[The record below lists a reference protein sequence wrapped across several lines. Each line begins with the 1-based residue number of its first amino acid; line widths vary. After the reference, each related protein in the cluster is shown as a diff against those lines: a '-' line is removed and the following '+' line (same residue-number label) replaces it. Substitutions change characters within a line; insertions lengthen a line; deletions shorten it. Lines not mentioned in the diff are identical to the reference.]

1 MDPMRL
7 TVSFTWAGDVAE
19 VPGPLF
25 LSVVGSGE
33 DENHVISEEKLLTK
47 GGPIGGT
54 IGGTGG
60 DLASGGLASE
70 GRGTT
75 GRVLTSEHLLSV
87 DVQEL
92 RGLRLRFG
100 VRSGGGPKSG
110 DEYSKSVCAEG

>member
-47 GGPIGGT
+47 GGPIGGP
-54 IGGTGG
+54 IGGTVG
-60 DLASGGLASE
+60 DLTSE

>member
-47 GGPIGGT
+47 GGPIGGP
-54 IGGTGG
+54 IGGTVG
-60 DLASGGLASE
+60 DLTSGGLASG